1 MLHQY
6 LSEYLIKSK
15 GYSSEKSKQLAKQ
28 MMIKHKD
35 NLFNQNGLA
44 YWLGGKSLLFFCRFY
59 LRTLYFEGND
69 IAPLSKTHYEIW
81 QELEDMILLKNYN
94 NRNYLLSR
102 GFGKTT
108 CISTPV
114 AIWSAVY
121 GYKEFIVIAS
131 AILDTATQF
140 LKTIKAQLEDNPYIE
155 SSFGKLIDRKTCTV
169 NEEKLELTTGVLIQ
183 SISASGAIRGKQ
195 NARKNKRIELLIL
208 DDFQKTDEVATEQAR
223 EKKWQIFNADA
234 KNALQKN
241 NATMLAV
248 GTIQHKECFYSR
260 LANSPTWKTRH
271 EKGVLIDNCDEYFHS
286 GYWETFYQLLIN
298 SKDENRLDTA
308 TEYYLQNKEAMQF
321 PLLWQE
327 YWNCLDYA
335 LNFYEDKYLFLQEVQ
350 NDVSNLGQKKFTTI
364 LTEPAAV
371 IETHNF
377 SKTLLQIDPAG
388 TRNKGGKQDYYAYAL
403 ISVADN
409 GIKYIRKGEIYK
421 QEYEDYIKHTLYLL
435 REYKGITNIA
445 IEKNTYSGADVL
457 KLQELISKDDELKNR
472 TFTWD
477 NFHQNANKDDKINTV
492 VGAINLG
499 QVIFNEEDTEAIQQL
514 KDYCGVKFSL
524 HDDFPDVLAEAINR
538 IENINVVQYAT
549 FIDRRK
555 LGI

>member
-1 MLHQY
+1 
-6 LSEYLIKSK
+6 
-15 GYSSEKSKQLAKQ
+15 
-28 MMIKHKD
+28 MMKKNQD
-35 NLFNQNGLA
+35 NLFNQNGLC
-44 YWLGGKSLLFFCRFY
+44 YWLGSKSLEFFCRFY
-59 LRTLYFEGND
+59 LRTLYFEGDD

-102 GFGKTT
+102 GFGKSS

-140 LKTIKAQLEDNPYIE
+140 LKTIKSQLENNPYIE
-155 SSFGKLIDRKTCTV
+155 ASFGTLIDRRNFTV

-208 DDFQKTDEVATEQAR
+208 DDYQKTDEIATEQAR

-286 GYWETFYQLLIN
+286 GYWENFYQLLIN

-308 TEYYLQNKEAMQF
+308 TEYYLQNKEDMQF

-327 YWNCLDYA
+327 YWSCYDYA
-335 LNFYEDKYLFLQEVQ
+335 LNYYEDKALFMQEVQ
-350 NDVSNLGQKKFTTI
+350 NDVTNIGEKKFITI
-364 LTEPAAV
+364 LTESEV
-371 IETHNF
+371 DIESHSFT
-377 SKTLLQIDPAG
+377 KTLLQIDPAG
-388 TRNKGGKQDYYAYAL
+388 TRNVGGKQDYYAYAL
-403 ISVADN
+403 ISLADT
-409 GIKYIRKGEIYK
+409 GIKYIRKGEIYHH
-421 QEYEDYIKHTLYLL
+421 EYEDYMEHTLFLL
-435 REYKGITNIA
+435 RKYMDITHLS
-445 IEKNTYSGADVL
+445 IEKNTYAGADIL
-457 KLQELISKDDELKNR
+457 KLQELISKDNKLKSR
-472 TFTWD
+472 SFTWD
-477 NFHQNANKDDKINTV
+477 NFHQNCNKDDKINTV
-492 VGAINLG
+492 VAVINLG
-499 QVIFNEEDTEAIQQL
+499 QVVFNEEDTQAIQQL
-514 KDYCGVKFSL
+514 QSFCGTKYSL
-524 HDDFPDVLAEAINR
+524 HDDFPDCVAEAINR
-538 IENINVVQYAT
+538 VDKIKNVGQIIVT
-549 FIDRRK
+549 DNWFRR
-555 LGI
+555 